1 MLRWMVLLLVAA
13 LGAVGTGCTE
23 PPREEIRPGDGA
35 MRVVVLGG
43 DVAEIVYALG
53 AGDQVVG
60 ADQSCTYPPEVREV
74 ARLNY
79 HRQVSPEGVL
89 SLEPDLVLLTEEAG
103 PPGAVEQLR
112 SAANV
117 VRIPGHETA
126 EGVPEKMRG
135 VAAALGL
142 VEEGERLVA
151 AYERDLAAVKERVEG
166 YVEGNGAKPAV
177 LFLYARQGMGA
188 PMVGGYDSGAHAM
201 IELAGGRNAAEE
213 MEGYKA
219 LTPEAL
225 LEFDPACVLM
235 MSKGFEAIGGEAGL
249 LTMPGM
255 GETEAGR
262 NRNFL
267 ALEDD
272 LLLTFG
278 PRTPEAV
285 ALLAEALHGTGKA
298 GAK

>member
-1 MLRWMVLLLVAA
+1 MFDRWMVLLLVAA
-13 LGAVGTGCTE
+13 FGAVGTGCSE
-23 PPREEIRPGDGA
+23 PLREETRPDDGP

-60 ADQSCTYPPEVREV
+60 ADQSSTYPPEVREV

-89 SLEPDLVLLTEEAG
+89 SLEPDLVLLTQEAG

-117 VRIPGHETA
+117 VTIPSHETA
-126 EGVPEKMRG
+126 EGVPEKMRA

-142 VEEGERLVA
+142 EEEGERLVA
-151 AYERDLAAVKERVEG
+151 NYERDLAAVRERVARYGE
-166 YVEGNGAKPAV
+166 KPSV

-188 PMVGGYDSGAHAM
+188 PMVGGKDSGAHSM
-201 IELAGGRNAAEE
+201 IELAGGRNAAGK
-213 MEGYKA
+213 MEGYRA

-225 LEFDPACVLM
+225 LEFDPAWVLM
-235 MSKGFEAIGGEAGL
+235 MSKGFEAIGGAAGL
-249 LTMPGM
+249 LAMPGM

-267 ALEDD
+267 VLDDD

-285 ALLAEALHGTGKA
+285 ARLAEALHVA
-298 GAK
+298 GEGEAK